1 MAIVPLFPVVCFV
14 RFVPRVNEVT
24 EDGFTKYALRSAFDT
39 VEGTSHTWSVAAISE
54 TVYVVVEDAA
64 IFLSVATGLVE
75 GEGAA
80 VSIVRSSSVDVAV
93 LPKVSTSSI

>member
-64 IFLSVATGLVE
+64 IFLSVNTGSVE
-75 GEGAA
+75 GEGGVA
-80 VSIVRSSSVDVAV
+80 SIVRSNRVELAV
-93 LPKVSTSSI
+93 LPKVSVISI

>member
-1 MAIVPLFPVVCFV
+1 M
-14 RFVPRVNEVT
+14 
-24 EDGFTKYALRSAFDT
+24 
-39 VEGTSHTWSVAAISE
+39 AAISE

-93 LPKVSTSSI
+93 LPKVSVISI